1 MKRVVSIDI
10 VRGIVMIIMA
20 LDHVRDLMHIN
31 SITESPTNLLTTTPA
46 LFFTRWITYL
56 CAPVFVFLA
65 GTSVY
70 LSLKEKTIS
79 ILRKT
84 LITRGLW
91 LIVLEFT
98 IVNFAIFFDIGF
110 HSILFEV
117 IATIGIGFIILGL
130 MLKLSPRQIGI
141 LGLIIIF
148 FHNLTPLIPFTETS
162 PFKSILTP
170 LFNLTIIPLLSGKA
184 FIIAYPPIPWLGI
197 MLIGFASGKLFE
209 LSAEKRK
216 KVFTQLGLGAL
227 ILFVIVRF
235 INLYGDSLQ
244 WSQQKNGWFTF
255 LSFMNVSKYPPSL
268 VFCLS
273 TLGIMFLLLA
283 FAEQFTNK
291 VKSIAAVYGQ
301 VPLFY
306 FIVHFY
312 FIHLLAILMLLLQ
325 GFNFSQME
333 FATGTFGR
341 PRALQSGLPLW
352 AIYIVWISVVV
363 ILYKPCLW
371 YAQYKAANK
380 HKQWWLSYL

>member
-1 MKRVVSIDI
+1 M
-10 VRGIVMIIMA
+10 
-20 LDHVRDLMHIN
+20 
-31 SITESPTNLLTTTPA
+31 
-46 LFFTRWITYL
+46 
-56 CAPVFVFLA
+56 
-65 GTSVY
+65 
-70 LSLKEKTIS
+70 
-79 ILRKT
+79 

-91 LIVLEFT
+91 LVILEFT

-117 IATIGIGFIILGL
+117 IATIGVGFIILGL
-130 MLKLSPRQIGI
+130 MLKLPPRQIGA

-148 FHNLTPLIPFTETS
+148 FHHLTAFIPFAEGS
-162 PFKSILTP
+162 IFKSILTP
-170 LFNLTIIPLLSGKA
+170 LFSMSVIPLTSGKA
-184 FIIAYPPIPWLGI
+184 FIMAYPPIPWLGI
-197 MLIGFASGKLFE
+197 MLVGFASGKLFE
-209 LSAEKRK
+209 LSIAKRK
-216 KVFTQLGLGAL
+216 KAFIQLGAGAL

-244 WSQQKNGWFTF
+244 WSQQKNALFTF
-255 LSFMNVSKYPPSL
+255 LSFINVTKYPPSL

-283 FAEQFTNK
+283 FAEQLNNRL
-291 VKSIAAVYGQ
+291 KSIVTVYGQ

-306 FIVHFY
+306 FVVHFY
-312 FIHLLAILMLLLQ
+312 LIHLLAILMLLLQ

-352 AIYIVWISVVV
+352 TVYIIWIGVVAL
-363 ILYKPCLW
+363 LYKPCLW

-380 HKQWWLSYL
+380 QKKWWLSYL